1 MGVVF
6 LGDEG
11 GVWCWFL
18 ESHKEGAGYLFLV
31 SSSLGFC
38 FCGKDLSS
46 FSFSCISSFSCIFS
60 SINIFFFVS
69 DKKKKKRKERGLVSS
84 RISFLVGNVRK
95 VKF

>member
-31 SSSLGFC
+31 SWFLLLLVFVFVGRTSHPSLSLVSLLSLVF
-38 FCGKDLSS
+38 FLLLIYFSS
-46 FSFSCISSFSCIFS
+46 FLI
-60 SINIFFFVS
+60 
-69 DKKKKKRKERGLVSS
+69 KKRKKGRSGVL
-84 RISFLVGNVRK
+84 
-95 VKF
+95 

>member
-31 SSSLGFC
+31 SWFLLLLVFVFVGRTSHPSLSLVSFLLLIY
-38 FCGKDLSS
+38 FSS
-46 FSFSCISSFSCIFS
+46 FLI
-60 SINIFFFVS
+60 
-69 DKKKKKRKERGLVSS
+69 KKKKKEVAGSCE
-84 RISFLVGNVRK
+84 
-95 VKF
+95 

>member
-1 MGVVF
+1 MREGFGVGFWKAIRKERGISSWF
-6 LGDEG
+6 LG
-11 GVWCWFL
+11 F
-18 ESHKEGAGYLFLV
+18 Y
-31 SSSLGFC
+31 